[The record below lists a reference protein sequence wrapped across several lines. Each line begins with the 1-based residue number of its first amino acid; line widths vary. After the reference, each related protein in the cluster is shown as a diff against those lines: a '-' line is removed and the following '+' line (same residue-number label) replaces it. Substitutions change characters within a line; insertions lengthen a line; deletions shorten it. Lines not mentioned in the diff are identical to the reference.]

1 MISSICLH
9 SYGLE
14 ALFTFVSVG
23 NIDTTPSSF
32 VQGSKLPPGYKRRI
46 SSSVDGLLESY
57 GPYKQSPITATYKKV
72 VLKIAGHCN
81 FEGSLRLFICI
92 SMAPRWLGFCDIEPR
107 YNLLSVG
114 HSKPCVLTSIYIG
127 AIHSLCFTS
136 EGCFLAMAEPADL
149 KHVFDTKQDYAK

>member
-1 MISSICLH
+1 MKKLYPAIDQGGNRYTAYGLH

-14 ALFTFVSVG
+14 ALFTFVSIG
-23 NIDTTPSSF
+23 NINTTPSSF

-46 SSSVDGLLESY
+46 SRSVGGLLESY
-57 GPYKQSPITATYKKV
+57 GPYKQNPITTTYKNV

-81 FEGSLRLFICI
+81 FEGPLRLFICI

-114 HSKPCVLTSIYIG
+114 HSKPCVLTSIFKG
-127 AIHSLCFTS
+127 IHWCYSIPLLYF
-136 EGCFLAMAEPADL
+136 
-149 KHVFDTKQDYAK
+149 